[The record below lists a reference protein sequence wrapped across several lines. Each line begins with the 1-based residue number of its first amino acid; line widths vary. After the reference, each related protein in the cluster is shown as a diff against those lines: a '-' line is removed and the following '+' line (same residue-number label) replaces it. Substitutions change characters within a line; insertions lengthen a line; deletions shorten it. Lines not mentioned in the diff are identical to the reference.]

1 MLKWVMRGL
10 GKLFQVDMK
19 LYLREPSGAFF
30 TLVFPLM
37 MLFLFGGLN
46 GNTPHQEWGG
56 YGMVDYSLPGYIAL
70 IIATTGLPA
79 LIITMAVARER
90 GILRRL
96 RATPLLP
103 QAILTAQVLTL
114 LVMTTVGVI
123 ILIVTARLVFH
134 LRFAGDW
141 FSVFVAFLLG
151 SFSVFALGFV
161 LAGFAPTA
169 RTGLMFSNLVFYPMI
184 FLSGA
189 TIPIFLFPKWL
200 QPYMKILPLYHVV
213 SLVRGLWFGD
223 PWSKHFSEVTILLAI
238 IIGGVLV
245 SAKTFR
251 WE

>member
-1 MLKWVMRGL
+1 MRGI
-10 GKLFQVDMK
+10 GKLFEVDLK
-19 LYLREPSGAFF
+19 LYLREPSGTFF

-46 GNTPHQEWGG
+46 GNAPIPKYHG
-56 YGMVDYSLPGYIAL
+56 YGIVDIMLPGFIAL
-70 IIATTGLPA
+70 VIATTGLPA
-79 LIITMAVARER
+79 LIITIAGARER

-114 LVMTTVGVI
+114 LAMTMVGVT
-123 ILIVTARLVFH
+123 ILVFTARLVFH
-134 LRFAGDW
+134 LRFDGNP
-141 FSVFVAFLLG
+141 FSVFCAFLLG

-161 LAGFAPTA
+161 IAGFATTA
-169 RTGLMFSNLVFYPMI
+169 RTGLMLSNVVFYPMI

-189 TIPIFLFPKWL
+189 TIPVDQFPKWL
-200 QPYMKILPLYHVV
+200 HPYMQILPLYHVV

-223 PWSKHFSEVTILLAI
+223 PWSKHFSEVAILLAI
-238 IIGGVLV
+238 MVVGVLL